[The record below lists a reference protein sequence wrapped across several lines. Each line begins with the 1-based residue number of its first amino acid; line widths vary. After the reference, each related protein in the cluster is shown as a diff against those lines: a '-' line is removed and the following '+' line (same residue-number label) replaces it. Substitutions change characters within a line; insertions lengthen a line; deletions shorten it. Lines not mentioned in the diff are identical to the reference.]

1 MAGLINDDST
11 DVGRV
16 HLGIVHVVTLASA
29 RVRAGEKAISELQFL
44 SLDELRQRREMLE
57 SWSQILVDA
66 WETI

>member
-1 MAGLINDDST
+1 M
-11 DVGRV
+11 